1 MSMSANLHDAVSA
14 EATTADRGTS
24 WLTIRAKNGDHVSI
38 FMPYATAQAM
48 AAAFNAP
55 IAAPVLEKAQ

>member
-14 EATTADRGTS
+14 EATIVDRGTS
-24 WLTIRAKNGDHVSI
+24 WLTIKAKDGDFVSI

-55 IAAPVLEKAQ
+55 IAAPVLDQAQ